1 MHLYFAAGSVLTP
14 MGWSGSMGSCAAG
27 SASAATPRTLASSRY
42 PCMCSGLIIVIN
54 LAQILVEVS
63 SIICDCYILASVDK
77 YNCFQLHVGLHLPSL
92 EVIKLAVFL
101 MLLVTNFRLIS
112 VFLHLQ
118 YRWRHCLDGVENF
131 TWGWKRNRS
140 FNRRLNLCALAFCS
154 DLRLMC

>member
-1 MHLYFAAGSVLTP
+1 
-14 MGWSGSMGSCAAG
+14 MGSCAAG

-42 PCMCSGLIIVIN
+42 PCLCSGLIIVIN

-112 VFLHLQ
+112 LCSYICSTAEDIALMAS
-118 YRWRHCLDGVENF
+118 RTSPGVEKEIDPSI
-131 TWGWKRNRS
+131 GGS
-140 FNRRLNLCALAFCS
+140 IYVL
-154 DLRLMC
+154 